1 MITEIRLSQIKD
13 TYTGNETILIPLIKL
28 LKKSPSNIEFVV
40 VFRSPEWV
48 SEMQV
53 YEPAPIFSYLVKAY
67 KLAYPSSIDQR
78 FIYINALVY
87 DDLVSADDEASR
99 DNISD
104 HQQNISIESSK
115 LKVLINKGDKFITA
129 YANNILK
136 EKESEN
142 ELSQFSKLVNEAE
155 VSNDSK

>member
-40 VFRSPEWV
+40 VFRSPEWA

-67 KLAYPSSIDQR
+67 KLAYPSSQEQ
-78 FIYINALVY
+78 FHIYINTV
-87 DDLVSADDEASR
+87 VSNEGVKQL
-99 DNISD
+99 SD
-104 HQQNISIESSK
+104 HQQKILIESSK
-115 LKVLINKGDKFITA
+115 LKVLISKGDDFITA
-129 YANNILK
+129 YANNVVRE
-136 EKESEN
+136 EKLASQ
-142 ELSQFSKLVNEAE
+142 LSLFAELVNNAEAD
-155 VSNDSK
+155 NDSK